1 MIGLILSLLFI
12 IITYYFTGSTSCL
25 SISIFNILLGVLFAS
40 FAKKKIKALDVFG
53 ITFSVYTLL
62 ALFHHFDVILYNQ
75 WMAPDEMGYRNF
87 CNWGAE
93 VNSFKEIINVLIEDS
108 GITQFGYQ
116 HYIFFISTFGYIAKH
131 LFDGPNPMFM
141 IQISVIAGSLSAI
154 ILFRIMCMYF
164 DQKLSMFYT
173 LIFMLISPFCEN
185 STLFLRDIYI
195 AFVFLCGYLVALKK
209 FNIGGVVV
217 LLLLAYIAWGI
228 RPANGAFFLILV
240 LYYFYNKYKRA
251 RKLILSL
258 SVVMI
263 IVAFFLSS
271 EVDSILEHMDAY
283 NELNETQKEGQTASA
298 AFVRGL
304 PSPIKEITQ
313 IVYTLIHPF
322 PNVIGLRL
330 NVNFYRFIIGGI
342 VTIIGT
348 YLWFITSFSLTKWT
362 YQKKLRYIDEKLFLL
377 FLINILY
384 LCLNYQNFTTRRT
397 LPGLPISFLVFA
409 LIYEKYTTLSNRKKT
424 VLTAFSI
431 YFVLTLIL
439 LR

>member
-1 MIGLILSLLFI
+1 MIGLLFSLIFSI
-12 IITYYFTGSTSCL
+12 ISFVFTGSTSCL
-25 SISIFNILLGVLFAS
+25 SISIFNILLGILFAS
-40 FAKKKIKALDVFG
+40 FSKNILKALDVFG

-116 HYIFFISTFGYIAKH
+116 HYIFLISTFGYIAKH

-141 IQISVIAGSLSAI
+141 IQINVIAGSLSAI
-154 ILFRIMCMYF
+154 ILFRIMCMF
-164 DQKLSMFYT
+164 INQKLSMFYT
-173 LIFMLISPFCEN
+173 LIFMLISPYCEN

-195 AFVFLCGYLVALKK
+195 AFIYLCGYLLVLKR
-209 FNIGGVVV
+209 FNIGGVIV

-263 IVAFFLSS
+263 IVAFFLST

-283 NELNETQKEGQTASA
+283 NDISEEAKESQSASA

-313 IVYTLIHPF
+313 ILYTLIHPF
-322 PNVIGLRL
+322 PNVIGLRM
-330 NVNFYRFIIGGI
+330 NVNFYHFILGGI